1 MCITIRTGGTIMK
14 TFKKALALLLSVI
27 LVFSVC
33 SVAVAQPA
41 NGEKK
46 SELSFAV
53 LSDPHYYP
61 EVLTGNN
68 CQAWLD
74 YCNINSKLFR
84 YSDAIVRTALD
95 TMFIRNPG
103 LKYIFVPGDLTKD
116 SEYEA
121 HTELAKIFLE
131 YEEKYDVEFLVIDGN
146 HDINSP
152 RAETFVNGVKEQGR
166 SITVD
171 EFRDVYAEL
180 GYDLA
185 VNEYAERG
193 ANIPGQLSYAA
204 DLEGGYRLIA
214 IDSCIY
220 SFGEPDSY
228 KTEGMISDE
237 LMAWIKAMTDDAL
250 AKGMEPMIMVHHSLS
265 AHMEV
270 EPSITHAFPLNDY
283 MNKAE
288 QFASW
293 GINYAFTGH
302 LHTDDTASVINDDGD
317 VLYDVETSSV
327 TGFPNTYREITV
339 TSFDNGESEMKVDS
353 VDFDAA
359 KQFTF
364 DGVTYEKSGFKYK
377 AFSLCYGGATSADGK
392 PDCAEFLMA
401 IVETYLGGILEDIKA
416 EGSVGAYLKT
426 LGVDLEKILGDFLS
440 PYLGDGISLGGY
452 NIFSVENIM
461 WFIDDLLGQVYDLY
475 IGEPDAL
482 MNLLGEL
489 VAKLVNYEVSSLP
502 CTKFID
508 TFGFGNPDKA
518 GTLGD
523 AVLSTLVYWTGGN
536 EDISDDAF
544 MQDVIKNF
552 DQGDTFK
559 GFFDLV
565 VDVLLHDL
573 IEDSLLAK
581 LEIRIDKLLADDE
594 ISRRLGEGVNYLLNY
609 VLRGDFTY
617 MNLVNTIF
625 YLEILP
631 FKDLYDVLDQLLM
644 KKYLTD
650 SQFESLGIFVAYVLT
665 DFTSDTNPVYKGDYD
680 VTYSSAKVEVPVTK
694 ENFRIPT
701 MVSVTLGDK
710 KNESANISWFSKA
723 TVGGDIEIYKAD
735 SEPAFTGVSTEGV
748 TVETETV
755 TRSYPGIDLGFIGFF
770 TYEYPMN
777 RHTVKLEG
785 LEEGATYY
793 FRVGD
798 AERGWWS
805 DTGSVRVA
813 DGSDNVTFLHM
824 TDPQSQNERQYNR
837 AWAKVLESAFANY
850 PDADFIINSGDL
862 VDHGDNQKQWA
873 WMFNTGSDYLMN
885 TYMMPA
891 SGNHEG
897 MGTNAT
903 DNFFVL
909 PNAPE
914 QDKTSGVYYSFDYN
928 NVHIAVLNTNDL
940 DANEA
945 LSADQVDWLTK
956 DMLASNADWKFV
968 MLHKALYSQGSHYAD
983 DDVCTMR
990 EQLGEL
996 MPNLGIDLVFQGHDH
1011 VYMRTGSLDSNILM
1025 PYDKVYLN
1033 YGDSVY
1039 RTQVQPEG
1047 TTYVISGTAGVKT
1060 YIQND
1065 VTLTDEYFPRG
1076 EKILSVDFPMYSAV
1090 RIEDGILYFDAYEVT
1105 ADGSEKVDS
1114 FAIQKDKT
1122 QGDINTEYVEP
1133 ETPDEGASNGTIRKI
1148 LDALFRILRIL
1159 LGVLGLY
1166 IAPIMK
1172 G

>member
-1 MCITIRTGGTIMK
+1 MK
-14 TFKKALALLLSVI
+14 TFKKALALLLSI
-27 LVFSVC
+27 MLVFSVC
-33 SVAVAQPA
+33 SVAVNAQPS
-41 NGEKK
+41 NGAKK

-61 EVLTGNN
+61 ESLTGDN

-74 YCNINSKLFR
+74 YCSINSKLFR

-121 HTELAKIFLE
+121 HTELAKIFRE
-131 YEEKYDVEFLVIDGN
+131 YEEKYGVEFLVINGN

-166 SITVD
+166 SITAS
-171 EFRDVYAEL
+171 EFRDVYADF

-185 VNEYAERG
+185 VNEYAEKG

-214 IDSCIY
+214 VDSCLY

-228 KTEGMISDE
+228 KTEGAISDE
-237 LMAWIKAMTDDAL
+237 LMVWIKAMTDDAV
-250 AKGMEPMIMVHHSLS
+250 ANGMEPMLMVHHSMS

-270 EPSITHAFPLNDY
+270 EPSISHAFPLDDY

-288 QFASW
+288 QFAAW

-302 LHTDDTASVINDDGD
+302 LHTDDTAAVINDDGD
-317 VLYDVETSSV
+317 VLYDVETASV

-339 TSFDNGESEMKVDS
+339 TSFMNGESEMEVNS
-353 VDFDAA
+353 VDFDAE

-364 DGVTYEKSGFKYK
+364 DGVTYDKSSFKYE
-377 AFSLCYGGATSADGK
+377 AFSLCYGGATSDDGNA
-392 PDCAEFLMA
+392 DCAEFHMA
-401 IVETYLGGILEDIKA
+401 IVETYLGGVLEDIRA
-416 EGSVGAYLKT
+416 EGSVGAYLKK
-426 LGVDLEKILGDFLS
+426 LGIDLEEILDGFLS
-440 PYLGDGISLGGY
+440 PYLGDGIGIAGY

-461 WFIDDLLGQVYDLY
+461 WFIDDLLGQIYDLY
-475 IGEPDAL
+475 IDDPEAL
-482 MNLLGEL
+482 MSLLRD
-489 VAKLVNYEVSSLP
+489 VVNQLMDYQVSSLP
-502 CTKFID
+502 CTKFIG
-508 TFGFGNPDKA
+508 TFGFGDPDKA

-544 MQDVIKNF
+544 MQDVINNF
-552 DQGDTFK
+552 DKNGDLFK

-565 VDVLLHDL
+565 VDILLHDI

-594 ISRRLGEGVNYLLNY
+594 ISKRMGEGVNYLLKY

-617 MNLVNTIF
+617 MNLVNTVF
-625 YLEILP
+625 ALDILP

-665 DFTSDTNPVYKGDYD
+665 DFNTDVNPGFKGDYG
-680 VTYSSAKVEVPVTK
+680 VTYSSAKVEVPVTQ
-694 ENFRIPT
+694 ENFRLPT
-701 MVSVTLGDK
+701 MISVTLGEEKDS
-710 KNESANISWFSKA
+710 SAYISWFSKS

-735 SEPAFTGVSTEGV
+735 SEPEFKGIATEGI
-748 TVETETV
+748 TVESEAV
-755 TRSYPGIDLGFIGFF
+755 TRSYPGIDIGIIGFF
-770 TYEYPMN
+770 QYEYLMN
-777 RHTVKLEG
+777 RHVVELTG
-785 LEEGATYY
+785 LEKGATYY
-793 FRVGD
+793 YRVGD
-798 AERGWWS
+798 AEKGWWS
-805 DTGSVRVA
+805 ETGSVRVA

-837 AWAKVLESAFANY
+837 AWAKVLESAFAKY
-850 PDADFIINSGDL
+850 PDADFIINSGDH

-891 SGNHEG
+891 AGNHEG
-897 MGTNAT
+897 MGTNAI

-914 QDKTSGVYYSFDYN
+914 QDKTGGVYYSFDYN
-928 NVHIAVLNTNDL
+928 NVHVAVLNTNNLAAD
-940 DANEA
+940 ES
-945 LSADQVDWLTK
+945 LSADQIEWLKK
-956 DMLASNADWKFV
+956 DMKASDAEWKFV
-968 MLHKALYSQGSHYAD
+968 VLHKALYSQGSHYAD
-983 DDVCTMR
+983 DDVCAMR
-990 EQLGEL
+990 EQLGKL
-996 MPNLGIDLVFQGHDH
+996 MPELGVDIVFQGHDH
-1011 VYMRTGSLDSNILM
+1011 VYLRTGSLDSNIRL

-1033 YGDSVY
+1033 YGDNVY

-1047 TTYVISGTAGVKT
+1047 TSYVISGTAGVKT

-1065 VTLTDEYFPRG
+1065 ASLTDEYFPRG
-1076 EKILSVDFPMYSAV
+1076 EKILSVDYPMYSAV

-1105 ADGSEKVDS
+1105 EKGSERVDS

-1133 ETPDEGASNGTIRKI
+1133 EEPTENEASKTLHEI
-1148 LDALFRILRIL
+1148 LDFLFRVLRVL
-1159 LGVLGLY
+1159 LSIFGLY
-1166 IAPIMK
+1166 IAPTL
-1172 G
+1172 

>member
-1 MCITIRTGGTIMK
+1 MK
-14 TFKKALALLLSVI
+14 TLKKALALLLSI
-27 LVFSVC
+27 MLVFSVC
-33 SVAVAQPA
+33 SGAVNAQLN
-41 NGEKK
+41 NGQKK
-46 SELSFAV
+46 SELQFAV

-61 EVLTGNN
+61 EALTGNN

-95 TMFIRNPG
+95 TMLIRNPD

-121 HTELAKIFLE
+121 HTELAKIFRE
-131 YEEKYDVEFLVIDGN
+131 YEDKYDVEFLVINGN

-166 SITVD
+166 SIKVG
-171 EFRDVYAEL
+171 EFRDVYADF

-185 VNEYAERG
+185 VSEYAQKG

-204 DLEGGYRLIA
+204 DLEGGFRFIA
-214 IDSCIY
+214 IDSCLY
-220 SFGEPDSY
+220 GFGEQPEAY

-237 LMAWIKAMTDDAL
+237 LMVWIKTMADEAI
-250 AKGMEPMIMVHHSLS
+250 AKGLEPLIMVHHSLS

-283 MNKAE
+283 MQKAE

-302 LHTDDTASVINDDGD
+302 LHTDDTACVINDDGE
-317 VLYDVETSSV
+317 VLYDIETSSI
-327 TGFPNTYREITV
+327 TGFPNTYREITL
-339 TSFDNGESEMKVDS
+339 TAFENGESEIKIDS
-353 VDFDAA
+353 VDFDAE

-364 DGVTYEKSGFKYK
+364 DGITYDKSSFKYK
-377 AFSLCYGGATSADGK
+377 AFSLCFGGATSADGN

-401 IVETYLGGILEDIKA
+401 IVETYLGGILDDIRA

-440 PYLGDGISLGGY
+440 PYLGDGIGIAGY

-475 IGEPDAL
+475 ISDPDAL

-489 VAKLVNYEVSSLP
+489 VEKLVSYEVSSVP

-518 GTLGD
+518 GTLGE
-523 AVLSTLVYWTGGN
+523 AVLSTLVYWSGGN

-544 MQDVIKNF
+544 MQDVINNF
-552 DQGDTFK
+552 DKDGELFK

-581 LEIRIDKLLADDE
+581 LEIRLDKLLADDE
-594 ISRRLGEGVNYLLNY
+594 ISKRLGEGVNYLLYY

-617 MNLVNTIF
+617 MNLVNTVF
-625 YLEILP
+625 ALDILP

-650 SQFESLGIFVAYVLT
+650 SQFESLGIFVAYVLSDFNT
-665 DFTSDTNPVYKGDYD
+665 DENPVEKGDYNI
-680 VTYSSAKVEVPVTK
+680 TYNSRPVEVPVNR
-694 ENFRIPT
+694 ENFRLPT

-710 KNESANISWFSKA
+710 KNESANISWFSKS

-735 SEPAFTGVSTEGV
+735 SEPVFTGVATDGF
-748 TVETETV
+748 TVETEAV
-755 TRSYPGIDLGFIGFF
+755 TRSYPGIDIGIMGFF
-770 TYEYPMN
+770 QYEFPMN
-777 RHTVKLEG
+777 RHTVRLEG
-785 LEEGATYY
+785 LESGATYY

-798 AERGWWS
+798 AERDWWS
-805 DTGSVRVA
+805 QTGTVEVA

-837 AWAKVLESAFANY
+837 AWAKVLESAFAKY

-885 TYMMPA
+885 TYHMPT

-928 NVHIAVLNTNDL
+928 NIHVAVLNTNDL
-940 DANEA
+940 AADESLSEA
-945 LSADQVDWLTK
+945 QVDWLK
-956 DMLASNADWKFV
+956 SDMLSSDAQWKFV
-968 MLHKALYSQGSHYAD
+968 VLHKALYSQGSHYAD
-983 DDVCTMR
+983 DDVCAMR
-990 EQLGEL
+990 EQLGVL
-996 MPNLGIDLVFQGHDH
+996 MPQLDIDMVFQGHDH
-1011 VYMRTGSLDSNILM
+1011 VYMRTGSLDNNILV
-1025 PYDKVYLN
+1025 PYDKVYLDYDGN
-1033 YGDSVY
+1033 TY
-1039 RTQVQPEG
+1039 RTQVQPDG
-1047 TTYVISGTAGVKT
+1047 TSYVISGTSGVKT

-1076 EKILSVDFPMYSAV
+1076 EKILSVDYPMYSAV
-1090 RIEDGILYFDAYEVT
+1090 RIEGGVLYFDAYEVT
-1105 ADGSEKVDS
+1105 ENGSERVDS
-1114 FAIQKDKT
+1114 FAIQKDKS
-1122 QGDINTEYVEP
+1122 QGNINADYVEP
-1133 ETPDEGASNGTIRKI
+1133 EEPADDESDKTLHGI
-1148 LDALFRILRIL
+1148 LDIIFRILRVL
-1159 LGVLGLY
+1159 LGVFNLY
-1166 IAPIMK
+1166 IVPLLK
-1172 G
+1172 

>member
-1 MCITIRTGGTIMK
+1 MK
-14 TFKKALALLLSVI
+14 NIKKALALLLSI
-27 LVFSVC
+27 MLVFSVC
-33 SVAVAQPA
+33 SVAVTAQPT
-41 NGEKK
+41 NGAKK

-61 EVLTGNN
+61 ESLTGNN

-95 TMFIRNPG
+95 TMLLRNPE
-103 LKYIFVPGDLTKD
+103 LKYVFVPGDLTKD

-131 YEEKYDVEFLVIDGN
+131 YEDKYDVEFLVIDGN

-152 RAETFVNGVKEQGR
+152 RAETFVNGVREPGR
-166 SITVD
+166 SITAG
-171 EFRDVYAEL
+171 EFRDVYAQL

-185 VNEYAERG
+185 VEEYAEKG

-214 IDSCIY
+214 VDSCIY

-250 AKGMEPMIMVHHSLS
+250 AKGMEPMLMVHHSMS

-302 LHTDDTASVINDDGD
+302 LHTDDSACVINDDGD
-317 VLYDVETSSV
+317 VLYDVETASV

-339 TSFDNGESEMKVDS
+339 TSFENGESEMEVNS

-359 KQFTF
+359 KAFTF
-364 DGVTYEKSGFKYK
+364 DGITYDKGSFKYK
-377 AFSLCYGGATSADGK
+377 AFALCYGGATSADGK
-392 PDCAEFLMA
+392 PDCGEFLMA
-401 IVETYLGGILEDIKA
+401 IVESYLGGVLEDIKA

-440 PYLGDGISLGGY
+440 PYIGDGISLAGY

-475 IGEPDAL
+475 IDDPEAL
-482 MNLLGEL
+482 LDLLAEIVNEL
-489 VAKLVNYEVSSLP
+489 VSYEVSSLP
-502 CTKFID
+502 CSRFID
-508 TFGFGNPDKA
+508 TFGFGTTDKP
-518 GTLGD
+518 GTLGE
-523 AVLSTLVYWTGGN
+523 AVLSSLVYWTGGN
-536 EDISDDAF
+536 EDISEDAF
-544 MQDVIKNF
+544 MQDVIRNF
-552 DQGDTFK
+552 DKDGELFK
-559 GFFDLV
+559 GFFNLV

-573 IEDSLLAK
+573 IEDNLLAK
-581 LEIRIDKLLADDE
+581 LEIRLDKLLADDE
-594 ISRRLGEGVNYLLNY
+594 ISKRMGEGINYLLKY
-609 VLRGDFTY
+609 VLRGDFRY
-617 MNLVNTIF
+617 MNLVDTVF
-625 YLEILP
+625 ALDILP

-665 DFTSDTNPVYKGDYD
+665 DFNTDVNPCHKGDYD
-680 VTYSSAKVEVPVTK
+680 ITYSSARVDVPATK
-694 ENFRIPT
+694 ENFRLPT
-701 MVSVTLGDK
+701 MVSVTLG
-710 KNESANISWFSKA
+710 ESAGDSAYISWFSKS

-735 SEPAFTGVSTEGV
+735 SEPAFTGVATEGV
-748 TVETETV
+748 AVETETV
-755 TRSYPGIDLGFIGFF
+755 TRSYPGIDIGFIGFF
-770 TYEYPMN
+770 QYEYPMN
-777 RHTVKLEG
+777 RHTVELTG
-785 LEEGATYY
+785 LEKGATYY

-805 DTGSVRVA
+805 ETGSVRTA

-897 MGTNAT
+897 QGTNAL

-909 PNAPE
+909 PGAPE

-928 NVHIAVLNTNDL
+928 NAHFAVLNTNDL
-940 DANEA
+940 AADES
-945 LSADQVDWLTK
+945 LSAEQVEWLRR
-956 DMLASNADWKFV
+956 DMLSSNAEWKLV
-968 MLHKALYSQGSHYAD
+968 VLHKALYSQGSHYAD
-983 DDVCTMR
+983 DDVCAMR
-990 EQLGEL
+990 AQLGAL
-996 MPNLGIDLVFQGHDH
+996 MPELGIDMVFQGHDH
-1011 VYMRTGSLDSNILM
+1011 VYMRTGSLDSNALV

-1033 YGDSVY
+1033 YGDNVY

-1076 EKILSVDFPMYSAV
+1076 EKILSVDYPMYSAV

-1105 ADGSEKVDS
+1105 ENGSERVDS

-1122 QGDINTEYVEP
+1122 QGDVNTEYVEP
-1133 ETPDEGASNGTIRKI
+1133 EAPAEDEINRTLHKL
-1148 LDALFRILRIL
+1148 LDILFRILRVL
-1159 LGVLGLY
+1159 LSIFGLY
-1166 IAPIMK
+1166 IAPEL
-1172 G
+1172 

>member
-1 MCITIRTGGTIMK
+1 MK
-14 TFKKALALLLSVI
+14 NLKKALALLLSI
-27 LVFSVC
+27 MLVFSVC
-33 SVAVAQPA
+33 SVAVTAQPT
-41 NGEKK
+41 NGGKK

-61 EVLTGNN
+61 ESLTGNN

-74 YCNINSKLFR
+74 YCSINSKLFR

-95 TMFIRNPG
+95 TMLIRNPE

-131 YEEKYDVEFLVIDGN
+131 YEDKYGVEFLVIDGN

-152 RAETFVNGVKEQGR
+152 NAETFVNGVKEPGR
-166 SITVD
+166 AITAS

-185 VNEYAERG
+185 VAEYAEKG

-214 IDSCIY
+214 VDSCIY
-220 SFGEPDSY
+220 SFGEPDTY
-228 KTEGMISDE
+228 KTEGAISDE
-237 LMAWIKAMTDDAL
+237 LMVWIKAMTDDAI
-250 AKGMEPMIMVHHSLS
+250 AKGKEPLLMIHHNMS
-265 AHMEV
+265 AHMEI

-302 LHTDDTASVINDDGD
+302 LHTDDTACVINDDGD
-317 VLYDVETSSV
+317 VLYDVETASV

-339 TSFDNGESEMKVDS
+339 TSFENGESEINVDS
-353 VDFDAA
+353 VDFDAE

-364 DGVTYEKSGFKYK
+364 DGVTYDKSSFKYK

-392 PDCAEFLMA
+392 PDCDEFLMA
-401 IVETYLGGILEDIKA
+401 IVETYLGGVLEDIRA
-416 EGSVGAYLKT
+416 EGSVNAYLKT
-426 LGVDLEKILGDFLS
+426 LGVDLEEILGGFLE
-440 PYLGDGISLGGY
+440 PYLGDGINFAGY

-461 WFIDDLLGQVYDLY
+461 WFINDLFGQIYDLY
-475 IGEPDAL
+475 IENPDAL
-482 MNLLGEL
+482 MDLLGEL
-489 VAKLVNYEVSSLP
+489 VAKLINYEVSSLP

-518 GTLGD
+518 GTLGE
-523 AVLSTLVYWTGGN
+523 AVLSTLVYWAGGN

-544 MQDVIKNF
+544 MQDVIKSF
-552 DQGDTFK
+552 DKNGDLFK

-581 LEIRIDKLLADDE
+581 LEIRVDKLLADDE
-594 ISRRLGEGVNYLLNY
+594 ISKRLGEGVNYLLYY

-617 MNLVNTIF
+617 MNLVNTVF
-625 YLEILP
+625 ALDILP

-650 SQFESLGIFVAYVLT
+650 SQFESLGIFVAYVLSDFNT
-665 DFTSDTNPVYKGDYD
+665 DVNPVYKGDYD
-680 VTYSSAKVEVPVTK
+680 VTYSSAKVEVPVTQ
-694 ENFRIPT
+694 ENFRLPT
-701 MVSVTLGDK
+701 MVSVTLGEDK
-710 KNESANISWFSKA
+710 DESAYISWFSKS

-735 SEPAFTGVSTEGV
+735 SEPAFTGAATEGV
-748 TVETETV
+748 TVKSETV

-770 TYEYPMN
+770 QYEYPMN
-777 RHTVKLEG
+777 RHVVELKG
-785 LEEGATYY
+785 LEKGATYY

-805 DTGSVRVA
+805 ETGSVRVA

-837 AWAKVLESAFANY
+837 AWAKVLESAFAAY
-850 PDADFIINSGDL
+850 PDADFIINSGDH

-891 SGNHEG
+891 AGNHEG
-897 MGTNAT
+897 MGTNAI

-909 PNAPE
+909 PGAPE

-940 DANEA
+940 AADES
-945 LSADQVDWLTK
+945 LSADQVEWLKK
-956 DMLASNADWKFV
+956 DMHSSDAEWKFV
-968 MLHKALYSQGSHYAD
+968 VLHKALYSQGSHYKD
-983 DDVCTMR
+983 DDVCAMR
-990 EQLGEL
+990 EQLGAL
-996 MPNLGIDLVFQGHDH
+996 MPDLDVDIVFQGHDH
-1011 VYMRTGSLDSNILM
+1011 VYLRTGSLDSNALV

-1033 YGDSVY
+1033 YGDNIY

-1047 TTYVISGTAGVKT
+1047 TSYVISGTAGVKT

-1076 EKILSVDFPMYSAV
+1076 EKILSVDYPMYSAV

-1105 ADGSEKVDS
+1105 EKGSERVDS
-1114 FAIQKDKT
+1114 FAIQKDKS

-1133 ETPDEGASNGTIRKI
+1133 EAPVENEADKTLGKI
-1148 LDALFRILRIL
+1148 LDIIFRILRVL
-1159 LGVLGLY
+1159 LSIFGLY
-1166 IAPIMK
+1166 IAPIIK
-1172 G
+1172 

>member
-1 MCITIRTGGTIMK
+1 MK
-14 TFKKALALLLSVI
+14 TFKKALSLILSVL

-33 SVAVAQPA
+33 SVAATAQPSD
-41 NGEKK
+41 GQKK

-53 LSDPHYYP
+53 MSDPHYYP
-61 EVLTGNN
+61 ESLTGNN

-74 YCNINSKLFR
+74 YCSINSKLFR

-95 TMFIRNPG
+95 TMLIRNPG

-131 YEEKYDVEFLVIDGN
+131 YEDKYDVEFLVIDGN

-171 EFRDVYAEL
+171 EFREVYAEL

-185 VNEYAERG
+185 VSEYAQKG

-214 IDSCIY
+214 VDSCIY
-220 SFGEPDSY
+220 SFEGPDFY
-228 KTEGMISDE
+228 KTEGMITEE
-237 LMAWIKAMTDDAL
+237 LMAWIKAMADDAV
-250 AKGMEPMIMVHHSLS
+250 AKGMEPMIMIHHGMA

-270 EPSITHAFPLNDY
+270 EPSITHAFPLDDY
-283 MNKAE
+283 MDRAE

-302 LHTDDTASVINDDGD
+302 LHTDDTAAVINDDGE
-317 VLYDVETSSV
+317 VLYDIETTSV

-339 TSFDNGESEMKVDS
+339 SSYNNGESEIEVNS

-364 DGVTYEKSGFKYK
+364 DGVTYDNSSFKYK
-377 AFSLCYGGATSADGK
+377 AFSLCFGGATSADGN
-392 PDCAEFLMA
+392 PDCTEFLMA
-401 IVETYLGGILEDIKA
+401 IVESYLGGVLEDIKA
-416 EGSVGAYLKT
+416 EGSVGAYLKK
-426 LGVDLEKILGDFLS
+426 LGIDLEEILGGFLS
-440 PYLGDGISLGGY
+440 PYLGDGIKLGGY

-475 IGEPDAL
+475 VDDPDAL
-482 MNLLGEL
+482 MELLGEL

-508 TFGFGNPDKA
+508 TFGFGDPDKP

-523 AVLSTLVYWTGGN
+523 AVLSALVYWTGGN
-536 EDISDDAF
+536 EDTDDDAF
-544 MQDVIKNF
+544 MKDVIKGF
-552 DQGDTFK
+552 DENGDLFK
-559 GFFDLV
+559 GFFDLL

-581 LEIRIDKLLADDE
+581 LEIRVDKLLADDE
-594 ISRRLGEGVNYLLNY
+594 FSKRLGEGVNYLLNY

-625 YLEILP
+625 YLEVLP
-631 FKDLYDVLDQLLM
+631 FEDLYDVLDELLM

-650 SQFESLGIFVAYVLT
+650 SQFESLGIFVAYVLN
-665 DFTSDTNPVYKGDYD
+665 DFTSDVNPVHKGDYNI
-680 VTYSSAKVEVPVTK
+680 TYNSRPVEVPVSQ
-694 ENFRIPT
+694 ENFRLPT
-701 MVSVTLGDK
+701 SVSVTLGDSK
-710 KNESANISWFSKA
+710 GDANISWFSKS

-735 SEPAFTGVSTEGV
+735 SEPVFTGVATDSV
-748 TVETETV
+748 TVETEAV

-770 TYEYPMN
+770 SYEFPMN
-777 RHTVKLEG
+777 RHTVRLTG
-785 LEEGATYY
+785 LEEGATYF

-805 DTGSVRVA
+805 DTGSLRTA
-813 DGSDNVTFLHM
+813 DGSNSVTFLHM
-824 TDPQSQNERQYNR
+824 TDAQSQNERQYNR
-837 AWAKVLESAFANY
+837 AWAKVLESAFAEY
-850 PDADFIINSGDL
+850 PDADFILNGGDL

-891 SGNHEG
+891 TGNHEG

-909 PNAPE
+909 PNVPE
-914 QDKTSGVYYSFDYN
+914 QDRTSGVYYSFDYN
-928 NVHIAVLNTNDL
+928 NVHIAVLNTEDL
-940 DANEA
+940 AEDES
-945 LSADQVDWLTK
+945 LSREQVDWLTK
-956 DMLASNADWKFV
+956 DMLASGAQWKFV

-983 DDVCTMR
+983 DDVCAMR

-996 MPNLGIDLVFQGHDH
+996 MPDLGIDLVFQGHDH
-1011 VYMRTGSLDSNILM
+1011 VYMRTGSLDSNELV

-1033 YGDSVY
+1033 YDGGVY
-1039 RTQVQPEG
+1039 RTQVQPDG
-1047 TTYVISGTAGVKT
+1047 TSYVISGTAGVKT

-1076 EKILSVDFPMYSAV
+1076 EKILSVDYPMYSAV

-1105 ADGSEKVDS
+1105 EKGSEKVDS

-1133 ETPDEGASNGTIRKI
+1133 ETDSEAEGSGKIGEI
-1148 LDALFRILRIL
+1148 LDIIFRILRVL
-1159 LGVLGLY
+1159 LGVFGLY
-1166 IAPIMK
+1166 IAPIIK
-1172 G
+1172 

>member
-1 MCITIRTGGTIMK
+1 MK
-14 TFKKALALLLSVI
+14 NLKKALALLLSLM

-33 SVAVAQPA
+33 SIAVTAQPS
-41 NGEKK
+41 NGAKK

-61 EVLTGNN
+61 ESLTGDN

-74 YCNINSKLFR
+74 YCSINTKLFR

-131 YEEKYDVEFLVIDGN
+131 YEDKYGVEFLVINGN

-152 RAETFVNGVKEQGR
+152 NARTFVNGVGEQGR
-166 SITVD
+166 SITAS
-171 EFRDVYAEL
+171 EFRDVYAKL

-185 VNEYAERG
+185 VNEYAPKG

-214 IDSCIY
+214 VDSCIY
-220 SFGEPDSY
+220 SFGEPEFY
-228 KTEGMISDE
+228 KTEGTISDE
-237 LMAWIKAMTDDAL
+237 LMVWIKAMTDEAIADG
-250 AKGMEPMIMVHHSLS
+250 KEPLLMVHHNMS

-270 EPSITHAFPLNDY
+270 EPSISFAFPLNDY

-288 QFASW
+288 QFAAW

-302 LHTDDTASVINDDGD
+302 LHTDDTAAVINDDGD
-317 VLYDVETSSV
+317 VLYDVETASV
-327 TGFPNTYREITV
+327 TSFPNTYREITV
-339 TSFDNGESEMKVDS
+339 TSFMNGESEMKVDS
-353 VDFDAA
+353 IDFDAE
-359 KQFTF
+359 KQLTF
-364 DGVTYEKSGFKYK
+364 DGVTYDKSSFKYK
-377 AFSLCYGGATSADGK
+377 AFSLCYGGATSDDGNAD
-392 PDCAEFLMA
+392 CTEFLMGL
-401 IVETYLGGILEDIKA
+401 VKSYLGGLLEDIKA
-416 EGSVGAYLKT
+416 EDSIGAYLKT
-426 LGVDLEKILGDFLS
+426 LGVDLEEILGGFLS
-440 PYLGDGISLGGY
+440 PYLGDGISFMGY

-461 WFIDDLLGQVYDLY
+461 WFIDDLLGQVYELY
-475 IGEPDAL
+475 IDDPEAL
-482 MNLLGEL
+482 MNLLDEL

-523 AVLSTLVYWTGGN
+523 AVLSTLVYWTAGN
-536 EDISDDAF
+536 EDISEDKF
-544 MQDVIKNF
+544 MQDVIKSF
-552 DQGDTFK
+552 DKDGKLFK

-581 LEIRIDKLLADDE
+581 LEIRVDKLLADDE
-594 ISRRLGEGVNYLLNY
+594 ISKRMGEGVNFLLKY

-617 MNLVNTIF
+617 MNLVNTVF
-625 YLEILP
+625 ALDILP

-650 SQFESLGIFVAYVLT
+650 SQFESLGIFVAYILT
-665 DFTSDTNPVYKGDYD
+665 DFNTDVNPAHKGDYG
-680 VTYSSAKVEVPVTK
+680 VTYSSKKVEVPVTQ
-694 ENFRIPT
+694 ENFRLPT
-701 MVSVTLGDK
+701 MVSVTLGEEKDS
-710 KNESANISWFSKA
+710 SAYISWFSKS

-735 SEPAFTGVSTEGV
+735 SEPEFKGIATEGV
-748 TVETETV
+748 RVESETV
-755 TRSYPGIDLGFIGFF
+755 TRSYPGIDIGIIGFF
-770 TYEYPMN
+770 QYEYPMN
-777 RHTVKLEG
+777 RHIVELTG
-785 LEEGATYY
+785 LEKGATYY

-805 DTGSVRVA
+805 QTGTVKVA
-813 DGSDNVTFLHM
+813 DGSNNVTFLHM

-837 AWAKVLESAFANY
+837 AWAKVLESAFEKY
-850 PDADFIINSGDL
+850 PDAAFIINSGDH

-873 WMFNTGSDYLMN
+873 WMFNTGADYLMN

-897 MGTNAT
+897 MGTNAI

-928 NVHIAVLNTNDL
+928 NVHVAVLNTNNLAAD
-940 DANEA
+940 ES
-945 LSADQVDWLTK
+945 LSADQIEWLKK
-956 DMLASNADWKFV
+956 DMTASGAEWKFV
-968 MLHKALYSQGSHYAD
+968 VLHKALYSQGSHYAD
-983 DDVCTMR
+983 DDVCAMR
-990 EQLGEL
+990 EQLGAL
-996 MPNLGIDLVFQGHDH
+996 MPALGIDVVFQGHDH
-1011 VYMRTGSLDSNILM
+1011 VYLRTGSLDSNTLV
-1025 PYDKVYLN
+1025 PYDKIYLN
-1033 YGDSVY
+1033 YGDNIY

-1047 TTYVISGTAGVKT
+1047 TSYVISGTSGVKT

-1076 EKILSVDFPMYSAV
+1076 EKILSVDYPMYSAV
-1090 RIEDGILYFDAYEVT
+1090 RIEDGIIYFDAYEVT
-1105 ADGSEKVDS
+1105 EKGSERVDS
-1114 FAIQKDKT
+1114 FAIQKDKS
-1122 QGDINTEYVEP
+1122 QGDVNTEYVEP
-1133 ETPDEGASNGTIRKI
+1133 EAPAENESDKALKEV
-1148 LDALFRILRIL
+1148 LDIIFRILRVL
-1159 LGVLGLY
+1159 LSIFGLY
-1166 IAPIMK
+1166 IAPMI
-1172 G
+1172 

>member
-1 MCITIRTGGTIMK
+1 MK
-14 TFKKALALLLSVI
+14 TLKKALALILSI
-27 LVFSVC
+27 MLVFSVC
-33 SVAVAQPA
+33 SVAVNAQPS
-41 NGEKK
+41 NGAEK

-61 EVLTGNN
+61 ESLTGDN

-74 YCNINSKLFR
+74 YCSINSKLFR

-95 TMFIRNPG
+95 TMLIRNPG
-103 LKYIFVPGDLTKD
+103 LKYVFVPGDLTKD

-121 HTELAKIFLE
+121 HTELAKIFRE
-131 YEEKYDVEFLVIDGN
+131 YEDKYDVEFLVIDGN

-166 SITVD
+166 AITAD
-171 EFRDVYAEL
+171 EFRDVYAEF

-185 VNEYAERG
+185 IDEYAEKG

-204 DLEGGYRLIA
+204 DLEGGYRLIVV
-214 IDSCIY
+214 DSCIY

-228 KTEGMISDE
+228 KTEGAIGDE
-237 LMAWIKAMTDDAL
+237 LMLWIKAMADDAK

-283 MNKAE
+283 MSKAE
-288 QFASW
+288 QFAAW

-302 LHTDDTASVINDDGD
+302 LHTDDTAAVINDDGD
-317 VLYDVETSSV
+317 ALYDVETASV

-339 TSFDNGESEMKVDS
+339 TSFENGESEMEVNS

-364 DGVTYEKSGFKYK
+364 DGITYDKSSFKYK
-377 AFSLCYGGATSADGK
+377 AFSLCYGGATSDDGNA
-392 PDCAEFLMA
+392 DCAEFLMA
-401 IVETYLGGILEDIKA
+401 IVETYLGGVLEDIKA
-416 EGSVGAYLKT
+416 AGSVGAYLKG
-426 LGVDLEKILGDFLS
+426 LGIDFEAILEGFLE
-440 PYLGDGISLGGY
+440 PYLGDGISFAGY
-452 NIFSVENIM
+452 NIFSVENLM

-475 IGEPDAL
+475 IDNPEAL
-482 MNLLGEL
+482 MNLLNEI

-508 TFGFGNPDKA
+508 TFGFGDPDKA

-523 AVLSTLVYWTGGN
+523 AVLSSLVYWTGGN

-544 MQDVIKNF
+544 MQDTIRNF
-552 DQGDTFK
+552 DKDGELFE
-559 GFFDLV
+559 GFFNLV
-565 VDVLLHDL
+565 VDVLLHDI

-581 LEIRIDKLLADDE
+581 LEIRLDKLLADDE
-594 ISRRLGEGVNYLLNY
+594 ISKRMGEGVNYLLYY

-617 MNLVNTIF
+617 MNLVNTVF
-625 YLEILP
+625 ALDILP

-650 SQFESLGIFVAYVLT
+650 SQFESLGIFVAYILT
-665 DFTSDTNPVYKGDYD
+665 DFNTDVNPGFKGDYG
-680 VTYSSAKVEVPVTK
+680 VTYSSAKVEVPVTQ
-694 ENFRIPT
+694 ENFRLPT
-701 MVSVTLGDK
+701 MVSATLGEEKDS
-710 KNESANISWFSKA
+710 SAYISWFSKS

-735 SEPAFTGVSTEGV
+735 SEPEFKGVATEGV
-748 TVETETV
+748 TVESETV
-755 TRSYPGIDLGFIGFF
+755 TRSYPGIDIGIIGFF
-770 TYEYPMN
+770 QYEYPMN
-777 RHTVKLEG
+777 RHVVELKDLEK
-785 LEEGATYY
+785 GATYY
-793 FRVGD
+793 YRVGD

-805 DTGSVRVA
+805 ETGSIRVA

-850 PDADFIINSGDL
+850 PDADFIINSGDH

-885 TYMMPA
+885 TYMMPT

-897 MGTNAT
+897 MGTNAI

-940 DANEA
+940 AADES
-945 LSADQVDWLTK
+945 LSAAQVEWLKK
-956 DMLASNADWKFV
+956 DMKASDAEWKFV
-968 MLHKALYSQGSHYAD
+968 VLHKALYSQGSHYAD
-983 DDVCTMR
+983 DDVCAMR
-990 EQLGEL
+990 EQLGSL
-996 MPNLGIDLVFQGHDH
+996 MPELDVDIVFQGHDH
-1011 VYMRTGSLDSNILM
+1011 VYMRTGSLDSNSLV

-1033 YGDSVY
+1033 YGGNVY

-1047 TTYVISGTAGVKT
+1047 TSYVISGTAGVKT

-1076 EKILSVDFPMYSAV
+1076 EKILSVDYPMYSAV

-1105 ADGSEKVDS
+1105 EGGSERVDS

-1133 ETPDEGASNGTIRKI
+1133 EEPAENETNKTLGQI
-1148 LDALFRILRIL
+1148 LDVIFRILRVL
-1159 LGVLGLY
+1159 LSIFGMY
-1166 IAPIMK
+1166 IAPEL
-1172 G
+1172 

>member
-1 MCITIRTGGTIMK
+1 MK
-14 TFKKALALLLSVI
+14 NLKKALALLLSI
-27 LVFSVC
+27 MLVFSVC
-33 SVAVAQPA
+33 SVAVTAQPT
-41 NGEKK
+41 NGGKK

-61 EVLTGNN
+61 ESLTGNN

-74 YCNINSKLFR
+74 YCSINSKLFR

-95 TMFIRNPG
+95 TMLIRNPE

-131 YEEKYDVEFLVIDGN
+131 YEDKYDVEFLVIDGN

-166 SITVD
+166 SITAS

-185 VNEYAERG
+185 VNEYAEKG
-193 ANIPGQLSYAA
+193 ANVPGQLSYAA

-214 IDSCIY
+214 VDSCLY

-228 KTEGMISDE
+228 KTEGEISDE
-237 LMAWIKAMTDDAL
+237 LMVWIKAMTDDAV
-250 AKGMEPMIMVHHSLS
+250 AKGLEPMIMIHHSLS

-293 GINYAFTGH
+293 GINYAFSGH
-302 LHTDDTASVINDDGD
+302 LHTDDTACVINDDGD
-317 VLYDVETSSV
+317 VLYDVETASV

-339 TSFDNGESEMKVDS
+339 TSFENGESEMKVDS

-359 KQFTF
+359 KQFSF
-364 DGVTYEKSGFKYK
+364 DGVTYEKSSFKYK
-377 AFSLCYGGATSADGK
+377 AFSLCYGGATSADGN
-392 PDCAEFLMA
+392 PDCTEFLMA
-401 IVETYLGGILEDIKA
+401 IVETYLGGILDDIRA

-426 LGVDLEKILGDFLS
+426 LGIDLEQILGDFLS
-440 PYLGDGISLGGY
+440 PYLGDGISLAGY
-452 NIFSVENIM
+452 NIFSVENLM

-475 IGEPDAL
+475 IDDPDAL
-482 MNLLGEL
+482 MDLLGEL
-489 VAKLVNYEVSSLP
+489 VAKLINYEVSSLP

-518 GTLGD
+518 GTLGE

-544 MQDVIKNF
+544 MQDVISNF
-552 DQGDTFK
+552 EKDGDLFE

-594 ISRRLGEGVNYLLNY
+594 ISKRLGEGVNYLLYY

-617 MNLVNTIF
+617 MNLVNTVF
-625 YLEILP
+625 ALDILP
-631 FKDLYDVLDQLLM
+631 FTDLYDVLDRLLM
-644 KKYLTD
+644 QKYLTD
-650 SQFESLGIFVAYVLT
+650 SQFESLGIFVAYVLKDFNT
-665 DFTSDTNPVYKGDYD
+665 DVNPVDKGDYA
-680 VTYSSAKVEVPVTK
+680 VTYSSAKVEVPVTQ
-694 ENFRIPT
+694 ENFRLPT
-701 MVSVTLGDK
+701 MVSVTLGEDK
-710 KNESANISWFSKA
+710 DESAFISWFSKS

-735 SEPAFTGVSTEGV
+735 SEPAFTGVPTDGV
-748 TVETETV
+748 AVESETV
-755 TRSYPGIDLGFIGFF
+755 TRSYPGIDIGFIGFF
-770 TYEYPMN
+770 QYEYPMN
-777 RHTVKLEG
+777 RHVVELTG
-785 LEEGATYY
+785 LEKGATYY

-805 DTGSVRVA
+805 ETGSLRVA

-837 AWAKVLESAFANY
+837 AWAKVLESAFEKY

-897 MGTNAT
+897 MGTNAL

-940 DANEA
+940 AADES
-945 LSADQVDWLTK
+945 LSAAQVEWLK
-956 DMLASNADWKFV
+956 RDMLSSDAEWKFV
-968 MLHKALYSQGSHYAD
+968 VLHKALYSQGSHYAD
-983 DDVCTMR
+983 DDVCAMR
-990 EQLGEL
+990 EQLGAL
-996 MPNLGIDLVFQGHDH
+996 MPELGVDVVFQGHDH
-1011 VYMRTGSLDSNILM
+1011 VYLRTGSLDSNTLV

-1033 YGDSVY
+1033 YGDNIY
-1039 RTQVQPEG
+1039 RTQVQPDG
-1047 TTYVISGTAGVKT
+1047 TSYVISGTAGVKT

-1076 EKILSVDFPMYSAV
+1076 EAILSVDYPMYSAV

-1105 ADGSEKVDS
+1105 ENGSERVDS

-1122 QGDINTEYVEP
+1122 QGDVNTEYVEP
-1133 ETPDEGASNGTIRKI
+1133 EAPAENESDKTLHEI
-1148 LDALFRILRIL
+1148 LDIIFRILRVL
-1159 LGVLGLY
+1159 LSIFGLY
-1166 IAPIMK
+1166 IAPIIK
-1172 G
+1172 